1 MGTAANMKPSAA
13 LILTL
18 GLHLGT
24 GHNQPLY
31 LHRNRYTDQA
41 TQTSGN
47 LPVVISARR
56 SSEKGDG
63 SGRTSQIVSQ
73 ILAGLDQPITEAIDD
88 YFKSQRVGSVPR
100 GRANID
106 IASSSSGTRFN
117 SASTSSSDSRFSS
130 QSSSLSGSQFNS
142 QSFLG
147 GTSSPGS
154 SFSAQKTTTSD
165 RTSSVIKEV
174 MSLLQVEI
182 EEAVAAAMR
191 SQSQTVASSSQRSTV
206 DSLVDEIITT
216 LTPTIRIS
224 VENSLQQLNSQSSA
238 SSLQSS
244 VSSQSSTISSS
255 LSQEG
260 LVSKVMTILQPR
272 ISTLVATAVSQQQ
285 ETRRREEERQ
295 LQEIRKQ
302 EQVRRQELIRRQEE
316 IKRQEQIRR
325 QEEIRREE
333 EFRRQE
339 EVRRQDE
346 IRRQQQ
352 EAALRA
358 EQQRIAERIRL
369 EQQRAQFSQGGVNRG
384 SVEDLFGIGLEISQ
398 ANQDKEVLNIKLPG
412 RESGRIG

>member
-88 YFKSQRVGSVPR
+88 YFKSQSVGSVPR

-106 IASSSSGTRFN
+106 IGSSSSGTRFN

-206 DSLVDEIITT
+206 DSLVDEIITS

-295 LQEIRKQ
+295 LQE
-302 EQVRRQELIRRQEE
+302 LIRRQEE

-358 EQQRIAERIRL
+358 EQQRIAEAERIRL
-369 EQQRAQFSQGGVNRG
+369 EQQSAQFSQGGVNRG

-398 ANQDKEVLNIKLPG
+398 ANQDQEVLNIKLPG

>member
-88 YFKSQRVGSVPR
+88 YFKSQSVGSVPR

-106 IASSSSGTRFN
+106 IASSS
-117 SASTSSSDSRFSS
+117 
-130 QSSSLSGSQFNS
+130 SGSQFNS

-206 DSLVDEIITT
+206 DSLVDEIITS

-272 ISTLVATAVSQQQ
+272 ISQLVATAVSQQQ

-333 EFRRQE
+333 EFRRRE
-339 EVRRQDE
+339 EVRRQAE
-346 IRRQQQ
+346 IGRQQQ

-358 EQQRIAERIRL
+358 EQQRIAEAERIRL
-369 EQQRAQFSQGGVNRG
+369 EQQSAQFSQGGVNRG

-398 ANQDKEVLNIKLPG
+398 ANQDREVLNIKLPG

>member
-191 SQSQTVASSSQRSTV
+191 SQSQTVASSSQ
-206 DSLVDEIITT
+206 L
-216 LTPTIRIS
+216 LPHC
-224 VENSLQQLNSQSSA
+224 
-238 SSLQSS
+238 
-244 VSSQSSTISSS
+244 
-255 LSQEG
+255 
-260 LVSKVMTILQPR
+260 P
-272 ISTLVATAVSQQQ
+272 
-285 ETRRREEERQ
+285 
-295 LQEIRKQ
+295 
-302 EQVRRQELIRRQEE
+302 
-316 IKRQEQIRR
+316 KRVL
-325 QEEIRREE
+325 
-333 EFRRQE
+333 FRR
-339 EVRRQDE
+339 
-346 IRRQQQ
+346 
-352 EAALRA
+352 
-358 EQQRIAERIRL
+358 
-369 EQQRAQFSQGGVNRG
+369 
-384 SVEDLFGIGLEISQ
+384 
-398 ANQDKEVLNIKLPG
+398 
-412 RESGRIG
+412 

>member
-31 LHRNRYTDQA
+31 LHRNRYADQA

-88 YFKSQRVGSVPR
+88 YFKSQSVGSVPR

-106 IASSSSGTRFN
+106 IASSSSGTK
-117 SASTSSSDSRFSS
+117 
-130 QSSSLSGSQFNS
+130 FNS

-154 SFSAQKTTTSD
+154 SFIAQKTTTSD

-206 DSLVDEIITT
+206 DSLVDEIITS

-272 ISTLVATAVSQQQ
+272 ISQLVATAVSQQQ
-285 ETRRREEERQ
+285 ETGRREEEGQ
-295 LQEIRKQ
+295 LQ
-302 EQVRRQELIRRQEE
+302 
-316 IKRQEQIRR
+316 
-325 QEEIRREE
+325 
-333 EFRRQE
+333 
-339 EVRRQDE
+339 
-346 IRRQQQ
+346 
-352 EAALRA
+352 
-358 EQQRIAERIRL
+358 
-369 EQQRAQFSQGGVNRG
+369 
-384 SVEDLFGIGLEISQ
+384 
-398 ANQDKEVLNIKLPG
+398 
-412 RESGRIG
+412 

>member
-88 YFKSQRVGSVPR
+88 YFKSQSVGSVPR

-147 GTSSPGS
+147 G
-154 SFSAQKTTTSD
+154 
-165 RTSSVIKEV
+165 TSSVIKEV

-358 EQQRIAERIRL
+358 EQQRIAEAERIRL
-369 EQQRAQFSQGGVNRG
+369 EQQSAQFSQGGVNRG

-398 ANQDKEVLNIKLPG
+398 ANQDQEVLNIKLPG

>member
-31 LHRNRYTDQA
+31 LQRNRYNDQTNLQA

-56 SSEKGDG
+56 SSGKGDG

-88 YFKSQRVGSVPR
+88 YFKSQSVGSVPR

-117 SASTSSSDSRFSS
+117 SASPSSSDSRFSS

-206 DSLVDEIITT
+206 DSLVDEIITS

-272 ISTLVATAVSQQQ
+272 ISQLVATAVSQQQ
-285 ETRRREEERQ
+285 ETRRREEE
-295 LQEIRKQ
+295 
-302 EQVRRQELIRRQEE
+302 
-316 IKRQEQIRR
+316 
-325 QEEIRREE
+325 
-333 EFRRQE
+333 FRRQE
-339 EVRRQDE
+339 EVRRQAE

-358 EQQRIAERIRL
+358 EQQR
-369 EQQRAQFSQGGVNRG
+369 
-384 SVEDLFGIGLEISQ
+384 
-398 ANQDKEVLNIKLPG
+398 
-412 RESGRIG
+412 